1 MRSRVLVLAAAMVL
15 AAPACDQNGTGPDE
29 AVYTIAVGD
38 EQFRIR
44 ARGAQT
50 IGRLEQR
57 MRTGTTGVI
66 MGRVAVGDA
75 GYNAPWSWHLV
86 PSTIEVPDM
95 SIELC
100 DGTPGYVEANLGEWM
115 AQVKSY
121 CPWGARVVA
130 RVSP

>member
-1 MRSRVLVLAAAMVL
+1 MKGRTLLLAAAMVL
-15 AAPACDQNGTGPDE
+15 GAPACDDNGTGPDE
-29 AVYTIAVGD
+29 AVYTIEVGD
-38 EQFRIR
+38 DQFRIR

-50 IGRLEQR
+50 IARLEDR

-66 MGRVAVGDA
+66 MGRVAGGNA

-86 PSTIEVPDM
+86 PSTIQVPDVA
-95 SIELC
+95 IELC
-100 DGTPGYVEANLGEWM
+100 DGTPSYLEANLQEWL
-115 AQVKSY
+115 ADVKNY